1 MGNFHIAT
9 ATAALNILLIPESV
23 AGSASWEYKQG
34 HVLKGGPWF
43 PSITSVTFKLLPFPF
58 NLELQSCVH
67 EECLISA
74 TNTSQGA
81 RAASARAFVHSL
93 NILIKYA
100 RMYGYEHKRTEAQ
113 FATTWKEL
121 QQGLPTTGDSGFLL
135 GVSDNKLL
143 LDGIPLETGNAERS
157 FATLLST
164 AGLASL
170 HFSKDVTEEDFVRL
184 VRAFTVAGSKAQ
196 DVSKQIKEALS
207 SGTHSG
213 TIKINEVKFV
223 AADPLTGD
231 VSIAAQIAA
240 QTLGPEFKQW
250 LNDPQKLLQL
260 IAAAE
265 GANSGG
271 GPAPAGGVPMVPL
284 GSVPNPPQASGKGV
298 WVPEG
303 TPIGMPGGTAA
314 AAAPAWTGGMVPLQE
329 QEVIQAIRLLT
340 RFGQVQQDP
349 TMKEEDLHK
358 ELTETDPNTRLNL
371 QQLLGSLAGQVS
383 SEEQD
388 TPLLM
393 KAAEHMAIRFAIER
407 YQKGEVK
414 VNAVH
419 QMMEHMSRQM
429 DSLRS
434 ILKLQEEKM
443 SKAGILVESHADILD
458 RMFWAE
464 VPEAGK
470 KSVLMSHEAP
480 CVPPR
485 NLRQFVELLL
495 DRDDRQSATEILNN
509 YSSCLSARDTE
520 PRRRT
525 AIGLSQ
531 LADLYSRLGGQ
542 PMGQAV
548 RCLSEQLINEKDP
561 ELQSLLSAA
570 FVRLSQE
577 ASSSKHYG
585 AVNEVC
591 AGMERISLERP
602 VLMGDL
608 RPRVGVENRLP
619 EFIEEALQLDPIPPD
634 MLSVLRRTSQ
644 SGAEHLADRFF
655 RCMRRDEC
663 DRMIELVHQLG
674 SPILSQL
681 REILRTGQPRQ
692 AAGAVGLVSRLDVG
706 TLLELLPAR
715 MPEWNRFYHDI
726 IVRQIAYGAAVDRGR
741 TLLELAE
748 ILDPLVLPEAVDE
761 IGMSGDM
768 TATPPLIAMARPGDT
783 ASRSPYVQLKAI
795 ESLGRLKDSEAVA
808 ILREILEAK
817 KTFSWVHHRELRIAA
832 AQALSKTDPRYSSQ
846 VLSDSGLE
854 TAELA
859 IAPLDFAPAC
869 PWVRQRRY
877 ERLVLAKTVPAI
889 IGSSWGKSRIMI
901 RELSLGGGMGTKED
915 NLRIGS
921 EADLEISVGMRAKI
935 RAHVLLRRA
944 RVNEVGFEIVSTDLE
959 SRYRLRRLLV
969 DALNHSPSNKGH
981 EWSGDRKV

>member
-1 MGNFHIAT
+1 
-9 ATAALNILLIPESV
+9 
-23 AGSASWEYKQG
+23 
-34 HVLKGGPWF
+34 
-43 PSITSVTFKLLPFPF
+43 
-58 NLELQSCVH
+58 
-67 EECLISA
+67 
-74 TNTSQGA
+74 
-81 RAASARAFVHSL
+81 VHSL

-100 RMYGYEHKRTEAQ
+100 RMYGYDHKRTEAQ
-113 FATTWKEL
+113 FEITWNEL
-121 QQGLPTTGDSGFLL
+121 QQGLPTTGDAGFLL

-143 LDGIPLETGNAERS
+143 LDGIPLETGNSERS
-157 FATLLST
+157 FAQLLTT

-170 HFSKDVTEEDFVRL
+170 HFSKDVTVEDFTRL
-184 VRAFTVAGSKAQ
+184 VRAFTVAGSKAT
-196 DVSKQIKEALS
+196 DVAKQIKDALGAGKQGS
-207 SGTHSG
+207 

-265 GANSGG
+265 GASSGG
-271 GPAPAGGVPMVPL
+271 GGQTAADGSPMVPL
-284 GSVPNPPQASGKGV
+284 GSAPNGPHGAGSGAG
-298 WVPEG
+298 
-303 TPIGMPGGTAA
+303 AA
-314 AAAPAWTGGMVPLQE
+314 TGAAPAWTGGMVPLQE

-349 TMKEEDLHK
+349 NVKEEDLQK

-371 QQLLGSLAGQVS
+371 QQLLGSLAAKAS
-383 SEEQD
+383 SGEED

-393 KAAEHMAIRFAIER
+393 KAAEHMAIRFALER
-407 YQKGEVK
+407 YQKGEIK

-429 DSLRS
+429 DSLRQ
-434 ILKLQEEKM
+434 ILKMQEDKM

-470 KSVLMSHEAP
+470 KSVLLSVEAP

-485 NLRQFVELLL
+485 NVRQFVEMLLE
-495 DRDDRQSATEILNN
+495 RDDNETAAEILNN
-509 YSSCLSARDTE
+509 YSGCLSAKDVE
-520 PRRRT
+520 PRRKI

-531 LADLYSRLGGQ
+531 LADLYARLGGQ
-542 PMGQAV
+542 PMAQAI
-548 RCLSEQLINEKDP
+548 RKLSEQLIVDKDP

-577 ASSSKHYG
+577 ASSAKNYA

-591 AGMERISLERP
+591 AGMELVGVERP
-602 VLMGDL
+602 VLVNDL
-608 RPRVGVENRLP
+608 RARVGVENRLP
-619 EFIEEALQLDPIPPD
+619 EFIEEALLQEPIAKD
-634 MLSVLRRTSQ
+634 LIAVLRRTCQ
-644 SGAEHLADRFF
+644 AGAEHLADRFF
-655 RCMRRDEC
+655 RCMRRNEC
-663 DRMIELVHQLG
+663 DRMIELVKELG
-674 SPILSQL
+674 SPVLVQL

-692 AAGAVGLVSRLDVG
+692 ASGAVGLISRLDVG

-715 MPEWNRFYHDI
+715 LPEWNRFYHDI
-726 IVRQIAYGAAVDRGR
+726 VVRQIAYGAAPDRGR

-748 ILDPLVLPEAVDE
+748 VLDPLVLPEAVDE
-761 IGMSGDM
+761 IGMSGDI
-768 TATPPLIAMARPGDT
+768 TASGPLITMAKPGEA
-783 ASRSPYVQLKAI
+783 ASRSPFVQLKAL
-795 ESLGRLKDSEAVA
+795 ESLGRLKDPEAVKM
-808 ILREILEAK
+808 LREILESK
-817 KTFSWVHHRELRIAA
+817 KTFGWIHHRELRVAA

-846 VLSDSGLE
+846 VMSDSGLE
-854 TAELA
+854 PAELA
-859 IAPLDFAPAC
+859 IAPLDMAPAC

-877 ERLVLAKTVPAI
+877 ERMVLAKTVPGV
-889 IGSSWGKSRIMI
+889 IGSSWGKSKIQI

-921 EADLEISVGMRAKI
+921 EADLEISLGMRTKI

-969 DALNHSPSNKGH
+969 DALNNAPQNKGQ
-981 EWSGDRKV
+981 EWGGDRKV

>member
-1 MGNFHIAT
+1 
-9 ATAALNILLIPESV
+9 
-23 AGSASWEYKQG
+23 
-34 HVLKGGPWF
+34 
-43 PSITSVTFKLLPFPF
+43 
-58 NLELQSCVH
+58 
-67 EECLISA
+67 
-74 TNTSQGA
+74 
-81 RAASARAFVHSL
+81 
-93 NILIKYA
+93 
-100 RMYGYEHKRTEAQ
+100 MYGYDHKRTEAQ
-113 FATTWKEL
+113 FETTWNEL
-121 QQGLPTTGDSGFLL
+121 HAALPGGGFLL

-143 LDGIPLETGNAERS
+143 LDGIPLESGQAEKS
-157 FATLLST
+157 FATLLTT

-184 VRAFTVAGSKAQ
+184 VRAFTVAGSKAT
-196 DVSKQIKEALS
+196 DVAKQIKEALGAAKNS
-207 SGTHSG
+207 S
-213 TIKINEVKFV
+213 IKINEVKFV

-271 GPAPAGGVPMVPL
+271 GKSGDGTPMVPL
-284 GSVPNPPQASGKGV
+284 GSVPNLPMGKGGGSGI
-298 WVPEG
+298 G
-303 TPIGMPGGTAA
+303 TGGGAGTGGGTGAGV
-314 AAAPAWTGGMVPLQE
+314 APAWTGGMVPLQE

-349 TMKEEDLHK
+349 TVKEEDLQK
-358 ELTETDPNTRLNL
+358 ELTQTDPNTRLNL
-371 QQLLGSLAGQVS
+371 QQLLGSLAAKAS
-383 SEEQD
+383 SADEED

-393 KAAEHMAIRFAIER
+393 KAAEHMAIRFALER

-429 DSLRS
+429 DSLRQ

-470 KSVLMSHEAP
+470 KSVLLSHEAP

-485 NLRQFVELLL
+485 NLRQFVEVLLE
-495 DRDDRQSATEILNN
+495 RDDKQLASDILNN
-509 YSSCLSARDTE
+509 YSSCLAAKDLE

-531 LADLYSRLGGQ
+531 IADLYARLGGQ
-542 PMGQAV
+542 PMAQAV
-548 RCLSEQLINEKDP
+548 RKLSEQIIAEKDA
-561 ELQSLLSAA
+561 EMQSLLSAA

-577 ASSSKHYG
+577 SSAAKNY
-585 AVNEVC
+585 AAINEVC
-591 AGMERISLERP
+591 AGMELISVERP
-602 VLMGDL
+602 VLMNDL

-619 EFIEEALQLDPIPPD
+619 EFIEEAIRVETVPEDLLA
-634 MLSVLRRTSQ
+634 VLRRTSQ
-644 SGAEHLADRFF
+644 AGAEHLADRFF

-663 DRMIELVHQLG
+663 DNMIELVKNLG
-674 SPILSQL
+674 SPVLLQL

-692 AAGAVGLVSRLDVG
+692 ASGAVGLVSRLDVS
-706 TLLELLPAR
+706 TLLELLPVR
-715 MPEWNRFYHDI
+715 LPEWNRFYHDI
-726 IVRQIAYGAAVDRGR
+726 VVRQIAYGAAADRGR

-748 ILDPLVLPEAVDE
+748 VLDPVVLPEAVDE

-768 TATPPLIAMARPGDT
+768 TAVPPLIAMARPGDA

-795 ESLGRLKDSEAVA
+795 ESLGRLKDAESVNT
-808 ILREILEAK
+808 LREIVEAK
-817 KTFSWVHHRELRIAA
+817 KTFGWVYHRELRIAA

-846 VLSDSGLE
+846 VMSDSGLE
-854 TAELA
+854 PAELA
-859 IAPLDFAPAC
+859 IAPLDMAPAC

-877 ERLVLAKTVPAI
+877 ERLVLAKTVTGT
-889 IGSSWGKSRIMI
+889 IGSSWGKSKIMI

-944 RVNEVGFEIVSTDLE
+944 RVNEVGFEIVNTDLE
-959 SRYRLRRLLV
+959 SRYKLRRLLV
-969 DALNHSPSNKGH
+969 EALNAAPQNKGQ
-981 EWSGDRKV
+981 EWAGERKI

>member
-1 MGNFHIAT
+1 
-9 ATAALNILLIPESV
+9 
-23 AGSASWEYKQG
+23 
-34 HVLKGGPWF
+34 
-43 PSITSVTFKLLPFPF
+43 
-58 NLELQSCVH
+58 
-67 EECLISA
+67 
-74 TNTSQGA
+74 
-81 RAASARAFVHSL
+81 VHSL

-100 RMYGYEHKRTEAQ
+100 RMYGYGHKRTEAQ
-113 FATTWKEL
+113 FEITWKEL
-121 QQGLPTTGDSGFLL
+121 QQGLPTTGDAGFLL

-143 LDGIPLETGNAERS
+143 LDGIPLEAGNAERS
-157 FATLLST
+157 FATLLNT

-184 VRAFTVAGSKAQ
+184 VRAFTVGGSKAQ

-207 SGTHSG
+207 ANKNGG

-271 GPAPAGGVPMVPL
+271 GGQVAAGGVPMVPL
-284 GSVPNPPQASGKGV
+284 GSVPNAMPGTGKGR

-303 TPIGMPGGTAA
+303 TPIGTPGGTGGGTGGGGAA
-314 AAAPAWTGGMVPLQE
+314 GAAPAWTGGMVPLQE

-340 RFGQVQQDP
+340 RFGQVQTDP
-349 TMKEEDLHK
+349 NVKEEDIQK
-358 ELTETDPNTRLNL
+358 ELTQTDPNTRLNL
-371 QQLLGSLAGQVS
+371 QQLLGSLAAKAATA
-383 SEEQD
+383 EEED

-393 KAAEHMAIRFAIER
+393 KAAEHMAIRFALER

-464 VPEAGK
+464 VPESGK

-485 NLRQFVELLL
+485 NLRQFVEVLL
-495 DRDDRQSATEILNN
+495 DRDDKQSATDILNN
-509 YSSCLSARDTE
+509 YSSCLAAKDME

-531 LADLYSRLGGQ
+531 LADLYARLGGQ
-542 PMGQAV
+542 PMGQAI
-548 RCLSEQLINEKDP
+548 RKLSEQLINEKDA
-561 ELQSLLSAA
+561 ELQSLFSAA

-577 ASSSKHYG
+577 ASSAKNYA

-591 AGMERISLERP
+591 AGMELISVERP
-602 VLMGDL
+602 VLMSDL

-619 EFIEEALQLDPIPPD
+619 EFIEEALQMEPIPQD
-634 MLSVLRRTSQ
+634 MLSVLRRTSH

-663 DRMIELVHQLG
+663 DRMIELVTQLG
-674 SPILSQL
+674 SPVLAQL

-692 AAGAVGLVSRLDVG
+692 ASGAVGLVSRLDVG
-706 TLLELLPAR
+706 TLLELLPSR
-715 MPEWNRFYHDI
+715 MPEWNRFYHDVV
-726 IVRQIAYGAAVDRGR
+726 VRQIAYGAASDRGR

-761 IGMSGDM
+761 IGMSGDI
-768 TATPPLIAMARPGDT
+768 TATPPLIAMARPGEA
-783 ASRSPYVQLKAI
+783 ASRSPFVQLKAI
-795 ESLGRLKDSEAVA
+795 ESLGRLKDAEAVS

-817 KTFSWVHHRELRIAA
+817 KTFGWVYHRELRIAA

-854 TAELA
+854 PAELA
-859 IAPLDFAPAC
+859 IAPLDMAPAC

-877 ERLVLAKTVPAI
+877 ERMVLAKTVAAT
-889 IGSSWGKSRIMI
+889 IGSSWGKSRILI

-944 RVNEVGFEIVSTDLE
+944 RVNEVGFEIVNTDLE
-959 SRYRLRRLLV
+959 SRFRLRRLLV
-969 DALNHSPSNKGH
+969 DALNSAPQSRGQ
-981 EWSGDRKV
+981 EWSGERKV

>member
-1 MGNFHIAT
+1 
-9 ATAALNILLIPESV
+9 
-23 AGSASWEYKQG
+23 
-34 HVLKGGPWF
+34 
-43 PSITSVTFKLLPFPF
+43 
-58 NLELQSCVH
+58 
-67 EECLISA
+67 
-74 TNTSQGA
+74 
-81 RAASARAFVHSL
+81 
-93 NILIKYA
+93 
-100 RMYGYEHKRTEAQ
+100 MYGFDHKRTEGQ
-113 FATTWKEL
+113 FETTWKEL
-121 QQGLPTTGDSGFLL
+121 QEGLPKAGEGGFLL

-143 LDGIPLETGNAERS
+143 LDGIPLETGQAERS
-157 FATLLST
+157 FAQLLT
-164 AGLASL
+164 AAGLASL
-170 HFSKDVTEEDFVRL
+170 HFSKEVTVEDFTRL
-184 VRAFTVAGSKAQ
+184 VRAFTLAGSKAQ
-196 DVSKQIKEALS
+196 DVAKQIKEAL
-207 SGTHSG
+207 GTGKPGS

-231 VSIAAQIAA
+231 VSVAAQIAA

-265 GANSGG
+265 GANAAGG
-271 GPAPAGGVPMVPL
+271 GGQGAGTGVPMVPL
-284 GSVPNPPQASGKGV
+284 GSAPSSAGAGAAGA
-298 WVPEG
+298 G
-303 TPIGMPGGTAA
+303 T
-314 AAAPAWTGGMVPLQE
+314 APAWTGGVVPLQE
-329 QEVIQAIRLLT
+329 SEVIQAIRLLT
-340 RFGQVQQDP
+340 RFGQAGGDP
-349 TMKEEDLHK
+349 TIRPEDLQK
-358 ELTETDPNTRLNL
+358 EFTEANANTRINL
-371 QQLLGSLAGQVS
+371 QQLLGTLASKANG
-383 SEEQD
+383 EPED

-393 KAAEHMAIRFAIER
+393 KAAEHMAIRFALER

-464 VPEAGK
+464 VPESGK

-485 NLRQFVELLL
+485 NVRQFVEVLL
-495 DRDDRQSATEILNN
+495 DRDEKQTATEILNN
-509 YSSCLSARDTE
+509 YYSCLAAKDIE
-520 PRRRT
+520 PRRKT

-531 LADLYSRLGGQ
+531 LADLYARLGGES
-542 PMGQAV
+542 MGGAI
-548 RCLSEQLINEKDP
+548 RKLSEQLSVEKDT

-577 ASSSKHYG
+577 ASSAKNYA

-591 AGMERISLERP
+591 AGMEMVSAHRP
-602 VLMGDL
+602 VLSNDL

-619 EFIEEALQLDPIPPD
+619 EFIEEALRCDPLPRD
-634 MLSVLRRTSQ
+634 LLAVLRRTCH

-663 DRMIELVHQLG
+663 DHMIELVKELG
-674 SPILSQL
+674 PPALAQL

-692 AAGAVGLVSRLDVG
+692 ASCVVGLLSRLDVS
-706 TLLELLPAR
+706 TLLELLPQR
-715 MPEWNRFYHDI
+715 LPEWNRFYHDI
-726 IVRQIAYGAAVDRGR
+726 VVRQIAYGAAPDRGR

-748 ILDPLVLPEAVDE
+748 VLDPVVLPEGVDE
-761 IGMSGDM
+761 IGMSGDL
-768 TATPPLIAMARPGDT
+768 TVGPPLITMAKPGEA
-783 ASRSPYVQLKAI
+783 ASRSPFVQLKAI
-795 ESLGRLKDSEAVA
+795 ESLGRLRDGEAVPM
-808 ILREILEAK
+808 LREILESK
-817 KTFSWVHHRELRIAA
+817 KTFGWAYHRELRIAA
-832 AQALSKTDPRYSSQ
+832 AQALSKTDPRYSAQ
-846 VLSDSGLE
+846 VVSDSGLE
-854 TAELA
+854 ASEVA
-859 IAPLDFAPAC
+859 IAPLDMAPAC

-877 ERLVLAKTVPAI
+877 ERMVLSRTVSAV
-889 IGSSWGKSRIMI
+889 IGSSWGRSRIVI

-921 EADLEISVGMRAKI
+921 EADLEISAGLRAKI

-944 RVNEVGFEIVSTDLE
+944 RVNEVGFEIVNTDLE

-969 DALNHSPSNKGH
+969 EALNHIPQNREQDWKG
-981 EWSGDRKV
+981 ERKL

>member
-1 MGNFHIAT
+1 
-9 ATAALNILLIPESV
+9 
-23 AGSASWEYKQG
+23 
-34 HVLKGGPWF
+34 
-43 PSITSVTFKLLPFPF
+43 
-58 NLELQSCVH
+58 
-67 EECLISA
+67 
-74 TNTSQGA
+74 
-81 RAASARAFVHSL
+81 
-93 NILIKYA
+93 
-100 RMYGYEHKRTEAQ
+100 MYGYNHKRTEGQ
-113 FATTWKEL
+113 FETTWKEL
-121 QQGLPTTGDSGFLL
+121 QQGLPTTGDAGFLL

-143 LDGIPLETGNAERS
+143 LDGIPLEAGNAERS

-184 VRAFTVAGSKAQ
+184 VRAFTIAGSKAQ

-207 SGTHSG
+207 AGKQGSS
-213 TIKINEVKFV
+213 IKINEVKFV

-240 QTLGPEFKQW
+240 QTLGPEFRQW

-271 GPAPAGGVPMVPL
+271 SGGGGGKGPADGVPMVPL
-284 GSVPNPPQASGKGV
+284 GSVPNLPTGKGKGR
-298 WVPEG
+298 WVPDGDTSG
-303 TPIGMPGGTAA
+303 TGSGAA
-314 AAAPAWTGGMVPLQE
+314 TGAAPAWTGGMVPLQE

-349 TMKEEDLHK
+349 NVKEEDITK
-358 ELTETDPNTRLNL
+358 ELSETDPNTRLNL
-371 QQLLGSLAGQVS
+371 QQLLGSLAAKAT

-393 KAAEHMAIRFAIER
+393 KAAEHMAIRFALER

-443 SKAGILVESHADILD
+443 NKAGILVESHADILD

-464 VPEAGK
+464 VPESGK

-485 NLRQFVELLL
+485 NLRQFVEVLL
-495 DRDDRQSATEILNN
+495 DRDDKQSATDILNN
-509 YSSCLSARDTE
+509 YSSCLGAKDAE
-520 PRRRT
+520 PRRRA

-531 LADLYSRLGGQ
+531 LADLYARLGGQ
-542 PMGQAV
+542 PMGQAIKK
-548 RCLSEQLINEKDP
+548 LSEQLIAEKDA
-561 ELQSLLSAA
+561 ELQSLFSAA

-577 ASSSKHYG
+577 ASSAKNYG

-591 AGMERISLERP
+591 AGMELISVERP
-602 VLMGDL
+602 VLMSDL

-619 EFIEEALQLDPIPPD
+619 EFIEEAIQMDTVPPD
-634 MLSVLRRTSQ
+634 MLSVLRRTSHT
-644 SGAEHLADRFF
+644 GADHLADRFF

-663 DRMIELVHQLG
+663 DRMIELVQQLG
-674 SPILSQL
+674 SPVLVQL

-692 AAGAVGLVSRLDVG
+692 ASGAVGLVSRLDVG

-726 IVRQIAYGAAVDRGR
+726 VVRQIAYGAAVDRGR

-768 TATPPLIAMARPGDT
+768 TATPPLIAMARPGET
-783 ASRSPYVQLKAI
+783 ASRSPFVQLKAI
-795 ESLGRLKDSEAVA
+795 ESLGRLKDAEAVST
-808 ILREILEAK
+808 LREILETK
-817 KTFSWVHHRELRIAA
+817 KTFGWVHHRELRIAA

-854 TAELA
+854 PAELA
-859 IAPLDFAPAC
+859 IAPLDMAPAC

-877 ERLVLAKTVPAI
+877 ERMVLAKTVVAT
-889 IGSSWGKSRIMI
+889 IGSSWGKSRILI

-969 DALNHSPSNKGH
+969 DALYSAPQSKPQ
-981 EWSGDRKV
+981 EWSGERKI

>member
-1 MGNFHIAT
+1 
-9 ATAALNILLIPESV
+9 
-23 AGSASWEYKQG
+23 
-34 HVLKGGPWF
+34 
-43 PSITSVTFKLLPFPF
+43 
-58 NLELQSCVH
+58 
-67 EECLISA
+67 
-74 TNTSQGA
+74 
-81 RAASARAFVHSL
+81 
-93 NILIKYA
+93 
-100 RMYGYEHKRTEAQ
+100 MYGYEHKRTEAQ
-113 FATTWKEL
+113 FETTWSEL
-121 QQGLPTTGDSGFLL
+121 RSALPSGGFLL

-143 LDGIPLETGNAERS
+143 LDGIPLESGQAEKS
-157 FATLLST
+157 FATLLTT

-184 VRAFTVAGSKAQ
+184 VRAFTVAGSKAT
-196 DVSKQIKEALS
+196 DVAKQIKEALGGS
-207 SGTHSG
+207 KSGS
-213 TIKINEVKFV
+213 IKINEVKFV

-265 GANSGG
+265 GATSGG
-271 GPAPAGGVPMVPL
+271 GKGTGDGTPMVPL
-284 GSVPNPPQASGKGV
+284 GSIPNLPLGRGTGSGSGG
-298 WVPEG
+298 PG
-303 TPIGMPGGTAA
+303 SGSGGTGSGTGTGTG
-314 AAAPAWTGGMVPLQE
+314 AAPAWTGGMVPLQE

-349 TMKEEDLHK
+349 SIKEEDLQK
-358 ELTETDPNTRLNL
+358 ELSETDPNTRLSL
-371 QQLLGSLAGQVS
+371 QQLLGSLAS
-383 SEEQD
+383 RATSAEEED

-393 KAAEHMAIRFAIER
+393 KAAEHMAIRFALER
-407 YQKGEVK
+407 YSKGEVK

-429 DSLRS
+429 DSLRQ

-470 KSVLMSHEAP
+470 KSVLLSHEAP

-485 NLRQFVELLL
+485 NLRQFVEMLLE
-495 DRDDRQSATEILNN
+495 RDDKQLASDILNN
-509 YSSCLSARDTE
+509 YSSCLAAKDVE

-531 LADLYSRLGGQ
+531 IADLYSRLGGQ
-542 PMGQAV
+542 PMAQAV
-548 RCLSEQLINEKDP
+548 RKLSEQIIAEKDS
-561 ELQSLLSAA
+561 EMQSLLSAA

-577 ASSSKHYG
+577 SSAAKNY
-585 AVNEVC
+585 AAINEVC
-591 AGMERISLERP
+591 AGMELISVERP
-602 VLMGDL
+602 VLMSDL

-619 EFIEEALQLDPIPPD
+619 EFIEEAIHAEQVPADLLA
-634 MLSVLRRTSQ
+634 VLRRTSQ
-644 SGAEHLADRFF
+644 AGAEHLADRFF

-663 DRMIELVHQLG
+663 DHMIELVKNLG
-674 SPILSQL
+674 SPVLLQL

-692 AAGAVGLVSRLDVG
+692 ASGGVGLISRLDVG
-706 TLLELLPAR
+706 TLLELLPVR
-715 MPEWNRFYHDI
+715 LPEWNRFYHDI
-726 IVRQIAYGAAVDRGR
+726 VVRQIAYGAAPDRGR

-748 ILDPLVLPEAVDE
+748 VLDPIVLPEAVDE
-761 IGMSGDM
+761 IGMSGDLS
-768 TATPPLIAMARPGDT
+768 AVPPLIAMAKPGDA

-795 ESLGRLKDSEAVA
+795 ESLGRLKDQESVAV
-808 ILREILEAK
+808 LRDIVESK
-817 KTFSWVHHRELRIAA
+817 KTFGWVYHRELRIAA
-832 AQALSKTDPRYSSQ
+832 AQALAKTDPRYSTQ
-846 VLSDSGLE
+846 VMSDSGLE
-854 TAELA
+854 PAELA
-859 IAPLDFAPAC
+859 IAPLDMAPAC

-877 ERLVLAKTVPAI
+877 ERLVLAKTVMGT
-889 IGSSWGKSRIMI
+889 IGSSWGKSKVMI

-921 EADLEISVGMRAKI
+921 EADLEISLGMRSKV

-944 RVNEVGFEIVSTDLE
+944 RVNEVGFEIVNTDLE
-959 SRYRLRRLLV
+959 SRYKLRRLLV
-969 DALNHSPSNKGH
+969 EALNSGTKTKGT
-981 EWSGDRKV
+981 EWSGDRKL

>member
-1 MGNFHIAT
+1 M
-9 ATAALNILLIPESV
+9 
-23 AGSASWEYKQG
+23 
-34 HVLKGGPWF
+34 
-43 PSITSVTFKLLPFPF
+43 
-58 NLELQSCVH
+58 
-67 EECLISA
+67 
-74 TNTSQGA
+74 
-81 RAASARAFVHSL
+81 HSL

-113 FATTWKEL
+113 FETTWKEL
-121 QQGLPTTGDSGFLL
+121 QQGLPTTGDQGFLL

-196 DVSKQIKEALS
+196 DVSKQIKEALGANKQGS
-207 SGTHSG
+207 

-265 GANSGG
+265 GASSGG
-271 GPAPAGGVPMVPL
+271 GGKGQADGVPMVPL
-284 GSVPNPPQASGKGV
+284 GSVPNPVKGSGTGV
-298 WVPEG
+298 G
-303 TPIGMPGGTAA
+303 TGAGTGTGTGTGTGAGTG
-314 AAAPAWTGGMVPLQE
+314 AAPAWTGGMVPLQE

-349 TMKEEDLHK
+349 NVKEEDIQK
-358 ELTETDPNTRLNL
+358 ELTEADPNTRLNL
-371 QQLLGSLAGQVS
+371 QQLLGSLAAKAATA
-383 SEEQD
+383 EEED

-393 KAAEHMAIRFAIER
+393 KAAEHMAIRFALER

-429 DSLRS
+429 DSLRQ

-443 SKAGILVESHADILD
+443 NKAGILVESHADILD

-464 VPEAGK
+464 VPESGK

-485 NLRQFVELLL
+485 NLRQFVEVLL
-495 DRDDRQSATEILNN
+495 DRDDKQSATDILNN
-509 YSSCLSARDTE
+509 YSSCLGAKDAE

-531 LADLYSRLGGQ
+531 LADLYARLGGQ
-542 PMGQAV
+542 PMGQAI
-548 RCLSEQLINEKDP
+548 RKLSEQLIAEKDP
-561 ELQSLLSAA
+561 ELQSLFSAA

-577 ASSSKHYG
+577 ASAAKNFG

-591 AGMERISLERP
+591 AGMELISVERP
-602 VLMGDL
+602 VLMNDL

-619 EFIEEALQLDPIPPD
+619 EFIEEALQLEPIPPD
-634 MLSVLRRTSQ
+634 MLSVLRRTSH

-663 DRMIELVHQLG
+663 DRMIEMVQQLG
-674 SPILSQL
+674 SPVLAQL

-692 AAGAVGLVSRLDVG
+692 ASGAVGLVSRLDAG
-706 TLLELLPAR
+706 TLLELLPTR

-726 IVRQIAYGAAVDRGR
+726 VVRQIAYGAASDRGR

-768 TATPPLIAMARPGDT
+768 TATPPLIAMARPGDA

-795 ESLGRLKDSEAVA
+795 ESLGRLKDAESVA
-808 ILREILEAK
+808 TLREILEAK
-817 KTFSWVHHRELRIAA
+817 KTFGWVHHRELRIAA

-854 TAELA
+854 PAELA
-859 IAPLDFAPAC
+859 IAPLDMAPAC

-877 ERLVLAKTVPAI
+877 ERLVLAKTVAAT

-921 EADLEISVGMRAKI
+921 EADLEISVGMRSKI

-959 SRYRLRRLLV
+959 SRYKLRRLLV
-969 DALNHSPSNKGH
+969 EALNSAPQNKAQD
-981 EWSGDRKV
+981 WSGERKV

>member
-1 MGNFHIAT
+1 
-9 ATAALNILLIPESV
+9 
-23 AGSASWEYKQG
+23 
-34 HVLKGGPWF
+34 
-43 PSITSVTFKLLPFPF
+43 
-58 NLELQSCVH
+58 
-67 EECLISA
+67 
-74 TNTSQGA
+74 
-81 RAASARAFVHSL
+81 
-93 NILIKYA
+93 
-100 RMYGYEHKRTEAQ
+100 MYGYEHKRTEAQ
-113 FATTWKEL
+113 FETTWSEL
-121 QQGLPTTGDSGFLL
+121 HNALPGGGFLL

-143 LDGIPLETGNAERS
+143 LDGIPLESGQAEKS
-157 FATLLST
+157 FATLLTT

-184 VRAFTVAGSKAQ
+184 VRAFTVAGSKAT
-196 DVSKQIKEALS
+196 DVAKQIKEALGGS
-207 SGTHSG
+207 KQGS
-213 TIKINEVKFV
+213 IKINEVKFV

-250 LNDPQKLLQL
+250 LNDPQKLMQL

-271 GPAPAGGVPMVPL
+271 GKVGDGSPMVPL
-284 GSVPNPPQASGKGV
+284 GSVPNIPLGAGGGGGV
-298 WVPEG
+298 AG
-303 TPIGMPGGTAA
+303 GGGGGTGTGGGGGTGTGGGGGTGTGTGTGV
-314 AAAPAWTGGMVPLQE
+314 APAWKGGMVPLQE

-340 RFGQVQQDP
+340 RFGQVQHDP
-349 TMKEEDLHK
+349 NVKEEDLHK
-358 ELTETDPNTRLNL
+358 ELSQADPNTRLNL
-371 QQLLGSLAGQVS
+371 QQLLGSLAAQAATAD
-383 SEEQD
+383 EDD

-393 KAAEHMAIRFAIER
+393 KAAEHMAIRFALER

-429 DSLRS
+429 DSLRQ
-434 ILKLQEEKM
+434 ILKIQEDKM

-470 KSVLMSHEAP
+470 KSVLLSHEAP

-485 NLRQFVELLL
+485 NLRQFVEALLE
-495 DRDDRQSATEILNN
+495 RDDKQLASDILNN
-509 YSSCLSARDTE
+509 YSGCLGAKDLE

-531 LADLYSRLGGQ
+531 IADLYARLGGQ
-542 PMGQAV
+542 PMAQAV
-548 RCLSEQLINEKDP
+548 RKLSEQIIAEKDA
-561 ELQSLLSAA
+561 EMQSLLSAA

-577 ASSSKHYG
+577 SSAAKNY
-585 AVNEVC
+585 AAINEVC
-591 AGMERISLERP
+591 AGMELISVERP
-602 VLMGDL
+602 VLMSDL

-619 EFIEEALQLDPIPPD
+619 EFIEEAIRLEPVPADLQA
-634 MLSVLRRTSQ
+634 VLRRTSQ
-644 SGAEHLADRFF
+644 AGAEHLADRFF

-663 DRMIELVHQLG
+663 DRMIQLVKELG
-674 SPILSQL
+674 SPVLLQL

-692 AAGAVGLVSRLDVG
+692 ASGGVGLISRLDVG
-706 TLLELLPAR
+706 TLLELLPVR
-715 MPEWNRFYHDI
+715 LPEWNRFYHDI
-726 IVRQIAYGAAVDRGR
+726 VVRQIAYGAAADRGR

-748 ILDPLVLPEAVDE
+748 VLDPLVLPEAVDE
-761 IGMSGDM
+761 IGMSGDL
-768 TATPPLIAMARPGDT
+768 TAAPPLIAMARPGDA

-795 ESLGRLKDSEAVA
+795 ESLGRLKDAEAVA
-808 ILREILEAK
+808 TLREILEAK
-817 KTFSWVHHRELRIAA
+817 KTFGWVYHRELRIAA

-846 VLSDSGLE
+846 VMSDSGLE
-854 TAELA
+854 PAELA
-859 IAPLDFAPAC
+859 IAPLDMALAC

-877 ERLVLAKTVPAI
+877 ERLILAKTVNGT
-889 IGSSWGKSRIMI
+889 IGSSWGKSKISI

-921 EADLEISVGMRAKI
+921 EADLEISLGMRSKI

-944 RVNEVGFEIVSTDLE
+944 RVNEVGFEIVNTDLE

-969 DALNHSPSNKGH
+969 EALNSAPQNKGQ
-981 EWSGDRKV
+981 EWGGERKI